1 MAKNKDTDQAR
12 TRDGKQSAKD
22 ARFHEV
28 WDPRIGSHAADTL
41 ASAYQFVPHFFISAG
56 AAFVVALMAMATDP
70 QPLWLSIL
78 ISAASLTW
86 VFFAF
91 LTLWTNSS
99 RRKRA
104 ARQVFEYLGRPTAC
118 RKNKFP
124 AVMLQNSQR
133 FDNYLVMKG
142 IPQPG
147 NYKSR
152 AVPKA
157 YTVAA
162 KRRSSSLGN

>member
-1 MAKNKDTDQAR
+1 MAKNKETA
-12 TRDGKQSAKD
+12 D
-22 ARFHEV
+22 ARISAGKSVKEAGFHAV
-28 WDPRIGSHAADTL
+28 WDQRIGSHAADTL
-41 ASAYQFVPHFFISAG
+41 CSAYQFVPHFFISAG
-56 AAFVVALMAMATDP
+56 TAFIVALMAMATDP

-78 ISAASLTW
+78 ISVASLTW

-104 ARQVFEYLGRPTAC
+104 ARQVFEYLGRPAQC
-118 RKNKFP
+118 RRSTFP
-124 AVMLQNSQR
+124 TVMLQNSQR

-142 IPQPG
+142 IPQAG
-147 NYKSR
+147 NYKSG

-157 YTVAA
+157 YTIAS
-162 KRRSSSLGN
+162 KRRSSSLRN

>member
-1 MAKNKDTDQAR
+1 M
-12 TRDGKQSAKD
+12 KD
-22 ARFHEV
+22 ARFHAV
-28 WDPRIGSHAADTL
+28 WDQRIGSRAANTL
-41 ASAYQFVPHFFISAG
+41 ASAYQFVPYFFISAG
-56 AAFVVALMAMATDP
+56 ATFIVALMAMAIDP

-78 ISAASLTW
+78 ISTASLTW
-86 VFFAF
+86 LFFAF
-91 LTLWTNSS
+91 LTLWTNSRRS
-99 RRKRA
+99 RRA
-104 ARQVFEYLGRPTAC
+104 ARQVFEYLERPTQC

-157 YTVAA
+157 YAIAA
-162 KRRSSSLGN
+162 ERKSSSLGN